1 MQLSIEEVLKL
12 SGSEQLTLA
21 TRGYKIIKKVN
32 EGSYAKVDNYFAPY
46 NILRSMF
53 KFFTGVK
60 LYAMRPHRFISQ
72 NTETRKMIN
81 FQH

>member
-32 EGSYAKVDNYFAPY
+32 EGSYAKVDNYFASCQ
-46 NILRSMF
+46 SMF

-60 LYAMRPHRFISQ
+60 LFAMRPHRFISQ